1 LQSRRH
7 VRGLTLVE
15 VLIVVA
21 LIALLA
27 GSVAFG
33 PGFLRSS
40 RLRAAATLMVSG
52 VRTGVSR
59 ASTTGRA
66 VRLVIDID
74 ENKVLLEEANLRGFT
89 RQKGDVAGGAEAST
103 EAESKARAETER
115 ILEGPRAPRA
125 SFQPVASLRDPD
137 TQSPGRELGAG
148 VVVTSVQTEH
158 DEEPVTSGRAYVY
171 FWPGGVTERA
181 AIQLK
186 RTDAGDEGLTVLI
199 SALTGRAQIQ
209 RGKAVLPP
217 PREDPEGE
225 GVGEQE
231 EE

>member
-1 LQSRRH
+1 
-7 VRGLTLVE
+7 VE

-40 RLRAAATLMVSG
+40 RLRSAATLMVSG
-52 VRTGVSR
+52 VRIGLSR
-59 ASTTGRA
+59 ASTSGRA

-74 ENKVLLEEANLRGFT
+74 QNKVVLEEANIRGFA
-89 RQKGDVAGGAEAST
+89 RQKGDVSGGAEASS
-103 EAESKARAETER
+103 EAEAKARQETER
-115 ILEGPRAPRA
+115 LLEGPRAPRA
-125 SFQPVASLRDPD
+125 RFQPVPSLSDPE
-137 TQSPGRELGAG
+137 TRSPGRELGPG
-148 VVVTSVQTEH
+148 VMVASVQTEH
-158 DEEPVTSGRAYVY
+158 DEEPITSGRAYVY

-186 RTDAGDEGLTVLI
+186 RTDVGDEGVTVLV
-199 SALTGRAQIQ
+199 SALTGRASIQ

-225 GVGEQE
+225 GSGERGAE
-231 EE
+231 